1 MLLLNII
8 LILLWLGFVGTG
20 LKDGFIHTLGR
31 LVGSIVG
38 FVIARSWSITVGS
51 FLAVFLPTGWAR
63 FIAFLI
69 IFIVITR
76 LIGFLF
82 TLADGAFKILSFI
95 PFLKTINNFLGA
107 LLGIVEGVIML
118 GGSIWLIIQ
127 FNLFPQLVGW
137 LQQSF
142 VAGLIEKI
150 FNYLLKVVL

>member
-31 LVGSIVG
+31 LVGSIAG

-76 LIGFLF
+76 LVGFLF

-127 FNLFPQLVGW
+127 FNLFPVLVGW

-150 FNYLLKVVL
+150 FNFLLKVVL